1 MAKLTLV
8 PKKVILEPGKLI
20 QLANDLAKR
29 YKDTEL
35 VLRDYGIN
43 EHEYYELEQNEFFKK
58 ALANAVLEW
67 NRPMNSEQRC
77 RMDAMA
83 LTEKVLPEIAKGALD
98 EKQPLNARTDAA
110 RLLAKVAGVGEKE
123 RAESDSDRVVIT
135 INLGADEKL
144 KFDKQVKPVEPIDIT
159 PKAVEGFNVDGN

>member
-1 MAKLTLV
+1 MRSTPMAKLTLV
-8 PKKVILEPGKLI
+8 PKKVTLSPEKII
-20 QLANDLAKR
+20 QLASDLAKR
-29 YKDTEL
+29 YKDTNL
-35 VLRDYGIN
+35 VLRDYGIS

-58 ALANAVLEW
+58 ALAAEVLEW

-77 RMDAMA
+77 QLGARS
-83 LTEKVLPEIAKGALD
+83 LTEQVIPEIAKGALD

-110 RLLAKVAGVGEKE
+110 RFLASIAGLGKKE

-159 PKAVEGFNVDGN
+159 PNK